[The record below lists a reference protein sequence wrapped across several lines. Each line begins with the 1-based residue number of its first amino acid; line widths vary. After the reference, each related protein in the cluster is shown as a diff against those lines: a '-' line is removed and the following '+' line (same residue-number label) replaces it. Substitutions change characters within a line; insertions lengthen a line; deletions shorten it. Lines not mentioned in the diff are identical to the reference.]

1 MNLIIF
7 MAEDCL
13 LHLGK
18 RGSDW
23 EMLSLLTEL
32 TPLRGRAG
40 LEPGSPLAPQMP
52 GHRNLCPVPSM
63 INVRKR
69 EQPGRECT
77 ASNTKSDLKL
87 DGSRFEA
94 PSGILAHHNLSLP
107 GCLMSLCG

>member
-40 LEPGSPLAPQMP
+40 LEY
-52 GHRNLCPVPSM
+52 
-63 INVRKR
+63 KR
-69 EQPGRECT
+69 
-77 ASNTKSDLKL
+77 
-87 DGSRFEA
+87 
-94 PSGILAHHNLSLP
+94 
-107 GCLMSLCG
+107 